1 MRNARAN
8 FCLNLF
14 GCGGFTITQ
23 GPDLPPHADLV
34 VLCSAD
40 DAYAG
45 LASAIVPAST
55 SPVLVA
61 GHPKGLA
68 EALTPL
74 GVKGFVH
81 AGIDV
86 LETLTQWQ
94 DRLGMAS

>member
-1 MRNARAN
+1 MKLIMAIIKP
-8 FCLNLF
+8 FKL
-14 GCGGFTITQ
+14 
-23 GPDLPPHADLV
+23 
-34 VLCSAD
+34 D
-40 DAYAG
+40 D
-45 LASAIVPAST
+45 VR
-55 SPVLVA
+55 
-61 GHPKGLA
+61 